1 MLFRSDAAGHVLAKT
16 GWTKHQYSLAGIVI
30 AKDGTDL
37 VFSVA
42 AVGDVN
48 ATAKDAIDNLVT
60 GFYRCGNKLSA
71 EVPTDSTQPGGQ

>member
-1 MLFRSDAAGHVLAKT
+1 M
-16 GWTKHQYSLAGIVI
+16 

-48 ATAKDAIDNLVT
+48 DTAKQAIDNLVT

-71 EVPTDSTQPGGQ
+71 EVPKDATQPGGQ